1 MDNGK
6 ELIMVYNTDIKELFM
21 SDIVEEILITTDSD
35 ALTLDESSQVGD
47 IDWFRVIEMGVKKI
61 VVGLDDREC
70 ELFSYDKVTAVIVR
84 YLDVDDVET
93 FINEKHKLIFKR

>member
-1 MDNGK
+1 MENGK

-61 VVGLDDREC
+61 VISEGWGSYGFV
-70 ELFSYDKVTAVIVR
+70 SYDKATAVIVR